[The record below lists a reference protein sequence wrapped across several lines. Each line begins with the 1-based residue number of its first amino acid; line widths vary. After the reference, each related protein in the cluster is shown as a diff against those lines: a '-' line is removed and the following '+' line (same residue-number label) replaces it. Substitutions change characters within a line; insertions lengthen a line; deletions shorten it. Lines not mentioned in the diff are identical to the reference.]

1 MKEPSLFTHLRIEEK
16 ELTWTEYLKSL
27 LLEEFLLVYITMSK
41 VYFNKKYLGKTLKC
55 VKRAMN

>member
-27 LLEEFLLVYITMSK
+27 LLEEFLLVYITMSE
-41 VYFNKKYLGKTLKC
+41 VYFNKKHLGKTLKC